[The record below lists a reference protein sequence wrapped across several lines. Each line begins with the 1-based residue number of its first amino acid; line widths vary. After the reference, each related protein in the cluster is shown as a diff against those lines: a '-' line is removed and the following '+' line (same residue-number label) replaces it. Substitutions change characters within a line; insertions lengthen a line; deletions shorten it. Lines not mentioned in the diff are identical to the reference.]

1 MTLLSLVRTNI
12 KQRRAKDAAVY
23 DCDCHL
29 QAGYDTGYAEQYQI
43 ERDRLHRIYY
53 DACEAESATENAL
66 FALVNEDPIEYG
78 RIQRIVFEFS

>member
-12 KQRRAKDAAVY
+12 KQRRAKDAAAY

-29 QAGYDTGYAEQYQI
+29 QAGYDKGYAEQYQI

-66 FALVNEDPIEYG
+66 FALVNEDPIDYG
-78 RIQRIVFEFS
+78 RIQRIVFDFS